1 MAFIGERSHT
11 KITSSFTYLL
21 FRIDSPLSNVS
32 LSYWAVVT
40 IPSGKTLGF
49 PLGKVLPSYWERC
62 WIPSGKGIAFLLG
75 KVLPSY

>member
-11 KITSSFTYLL
+11 KITSSFIYLL
-21 FRIDSPLSNVS
+21 FRIDSPLRNVS

-40 IPSGKTLGF
+40 IPSGKALGF
-49 PLGKVLPSYWERC
+49 PLGKVSPSYWERY
-62 WIPSGKGIAFLLG
+62 WIPTGKGAGFPLR